1 VKCPYCGHNDDHVLD
16 SRPAR
21 DGSAIRRRRECT
33 GCARRFTT
41 FEEIEEKRL
50 MVIKKD
56 GRREPFSRG
65 KVLRGMEVSCRKRPV
80 ATSSLDRAADEIE
93 QALFNSGEPE
103 ISSTEIGNLIMERL
117 LLMDPVAYV
126 RFASVYLQFE
136 DAGQF
141 REIVE
146 GMRKG
151 RKSRR

>member
-1 VKCPYCGHNDDHVLD
+1 
-16 SRPAR
+16 
-21 DGSAIRRRRECT
+21 
-33 GCARRFTT
+33 
-41 FEEIEEKRL
+41 

-80 ATSSLDRAADEIE
+80 DTSSLDRAADEIE

-151 RKSRR
+151 RRSRR